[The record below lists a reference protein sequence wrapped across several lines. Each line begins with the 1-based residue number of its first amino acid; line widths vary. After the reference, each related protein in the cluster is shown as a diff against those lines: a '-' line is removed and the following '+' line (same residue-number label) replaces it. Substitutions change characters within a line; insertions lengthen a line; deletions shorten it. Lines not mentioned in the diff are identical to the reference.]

1 MDDMQQAGRVAFR
14 VEGNLWVAYFAQM
27 GTMDGALFLGSI
39 QMAFVQDQE
48 RKRAF
53 MGLMREAVGGILAAG
68 SGVEPVWPEPV
79 AAPEHERGG
88 RA

>member
-1 MDDMQQAGRVAFR
+1 MADVTQAGRLAMR
-14 VEGNLWVAYFAQM
+14 VEGNLWVAYFAQI
-27 GTMDGALFLGSI
+27 GTMDGAIFLGSI
-39 QMAFVQDQE
+39 QLAFVQDPD

-53 MGLMREAVGGILAAG
+53 MGLMQEAVGEILAAA
-68 SGVEPVWPEPV
+68 SGAQPQWPEPV

>member
-1 MDDMQQAGRVAFR
+1 MADMTQTGRLAMR
-14 VEGNLWVAYFAQM
+14 VEGNLWVAYFAPI
-27 GTMDGALFLGSI
+27 GTMEGAIFLGSI
-39 QMAFVQDQE
+39 QMAFVQDRN

-53 MGLMREAVGGILAAG
+53 MEMMQEAVGEILAEA
-68 SGVEPVWPEPV
+68 SGQEPHWPEPV

>member
-1 MDDMQQAGRVAFR
+1 MADMTQAGRLAMR
-14 VEGNLWVAYFAQM
+14 VEGNLWVAYFAQV
-27 GTMDGALFLGSI
+27 GTMDGAIFLGSI

-53 MGLMREAVGGILAAG
+53 IGLMQEAVGEILAEAAG
-68 SGVEPVWPEPV
+68 TKPHWAGPV
-79 AAPEHERGG
+79 AALEHERSG